1 MGDSSQDGSAEFFG
15 DNAHLFLIISFGLAL
30 LGLLATQVLGNRGAP
45 QRPAGGVP
53 PTFARTSFRAQT
65 HRRVREDMV
74 TAQYRE
80 EGRAAPT
87 PREIA
92 QGVVEVGAGMM
103 GNREFPARHVEADS
117 FLRRA
122 TMFVLRA
129 PTEQRLQAL
138 QALFDAFNPVGE
150 AATVLRGVGGTI
162 TGAAYNPQRWYAALG
177 PVQVRALRNGI
188 TNCLGNLY
196 LGEGQGN
203 LRAGTH
209 TDITDDAVAIH
220 GREHI
225 SRIINEAIALRRIL
239 GFHPRLTIIQGQ
251 PFLADDD
258 ATGEYR
264 HLGYHPA
271 RPQDAPHNPI
281 RMVNLRNAITLASNS
296 GLDGNILLAAH
307 YYPERTLMLILV
319 LLALLWAV
327 LL

>member
-1 MGDSSQDGSAEFFG
+1 MGEFPQDDSADYFG
-15 DNAHLFLIISFGLAL
+15 DNAQLFLIISFGLAL
-30 LGLLATQVLGNRGAP
+30 LGYLATQVLGNRGAP
-45 QRPAGGVP
+45 RRPAGGVP
-53 PTFARTSFRAQT
+53 PTMVRTPFSPQT

-80 EGRAAPT
+80 VGRAAPT
-87 PREIA
+87 PHEMT
-92 QGVVEVGAGMM
+92 QGVAEVDAGMM
-103 GNREFPARHVEADS
+103 GNREFHARHIEADG

-177 PVQVRALRNGI
+177 PDNVRALRNGI

-225 SRIINEAIALRRIL
+225 SRIINESIALRRTL
-239 GFHPRLTIIQGQ
+239 GFHPRLTIIQGH

-264 HLGYHPA
+264 HLGYNPA
-271 RPQDAPHNPI
+271 RPQDTPHNPI

-296 GLDGNILLAAH
+296 GLSGNIRLAMH
-307 YYPERTLMLILV
+307 YYPERTLMLIAL

-327 LL
+327 LP